1 MTIRSYSMPIGSYFL
16 VIGAALTG
24 ALLAVNWYLE
34 PNPPKRA
41 QPAAQAA
48 QASPLSPTAS
58 APVSP
63 AATTAQAP
71 SRPRVEEQTPPAA
84 TKPAEPTRAADAAET
99 KPSHLTSKHK
109 KRKQVAQQRRS
120 RDFDATGEAN
130 RGRYAAYGYPFQSGY
145 SQPFYGFG
153 GW

>member
-1 MTIRSYSMPIGSYFL
+1 MPIGSYFL
-16 VIGAALTG
+16 VIGATLTG

-41 QPAAQAA
+41 QPAAQSA
-48 QASPLSPTAS
+48 QASPISAT
-58 APVSP
+58 APVTT

-71 SRPRVEEQTPPAA
+71 SPSPIPEQTPPAA
-84 TKPAEPTRAADAAET
+84 TNPSEPTKAADTTDT
-99 KPSHLTSKHK
+99 KQSHLASKHK
-109 KRKQVAQQRRS
+109 KRKQVAQRRRS

-145 SQPFYGFG
+145 SQPFQGFR